1 MNNRSDMIQVLSP
14 SFRWFFTNPFFLSI
28 ELIFIYLIINIEFSY
43 PNELFTG
50 SILLLIFALIYY
62 LLDFSPITL
71 HQTFLIILA
80 NFMQILLSYFSLD
93 YSPILI
99 PSLHIFSQIILG
111 FSYYLGSKI
120 IVQDDIIL
128 INSKSINCSDV
139 SVESRVRTIG
149 SLFGFGDI
157 ILHYN
162 NKKFMLSGI
171 VNPIEKRRI
180 LIDNFNF
187 SAHKQKANWS
197 GTIILFLVSV
207 IILISPIFILFTVFY
222 IYFSELFVV
231 LRIFYSVFLTLLIS
245 ILLLNIRIP
254 RVRTNPALDI
264 MDLELVDTGMWT
276 QIFQLNE
283 TTVVKQLFRCGWGH
297 NNYNDHKA
305 PIIGKKMCGRW
316 NPIALVIMHNLMLI
330 YQMIG
335 IHRRKTFE
343 HHIEAIPRTYTVH
356 GRYFR
361 YLQEHVPKPLNL
373 ENMPEDIKDQF
384 ILLNEELE
392 KSGLFIDDIHAG
404 NVRINSNG
412 KIKLVDGELY
422 TDGEILIKNF
432 LVNGIDDRLNG
443 METVLGCERIIRWVD
458 HRLSVDD
465 VVKQKVNV

>member
-1 MNNRSDMIQVLSP
+1 MKKI
-14 SFRWFFTNPFFLSI
+14 
-28 ELIFIYLIINIEFSY
+28 
-43 PNELFTG
+43 
-50 SILLLIFALIYY
+50 SILTLI
-62 LLDFSPITL
+62 
-71 HQTFLIILA
+71 
-80 NFMQILLSYFSLD
+80 
-93 YSPILI
+93 
-99 PSLHIFSQIILG
+99 
-111 FSYYLGSKI
+111 
-120 IVQDDIIL
+120 
-128 INSKSINCSDV
+128 
-139 SVESRVRTIG
+139 
-149 SLFGFGDI
+149 
-157 ILHYN
+157 
-162 NKKFMLSGI
+162 
-171 VNPIEKRRI
+171 
-180 LIDNFNF
+180 
-187 SAHKQKANWS
+187 
-197 GTIILFLVSV
+197 
-207 IILISPIFILFTVFY
+207 
-222 IYFSELFVV
+222 
-231 LRIFYSVFLTLLIS
+231 IS

-254 RVRTNPALDI
+254 RVRINPALDI

-335 IHRRKTFE
+335 VHRRKIFE

-404 NVRINSNG
+404 NVRINSDG

-422 TDGEILIKNF
+422 TDGEVLIKNF
-432 LVNGIDDRLNG
+432 LVNGIDNRLNG
-443 METVLGCERIIRWVD
+443 MEKVLGCERIIRWVD
-458 HRLSVDD
+458 HRVSVDD
-465 VVKQKVNV
+465 LLKQR